1 LLIAPTT
8 HFIAIAPALSMTER
22 VTYALVIL
30 AWTMAVGWVLEG
42 RRFAL
47 LLEWLR
53 VGGTAAALLWLPDWF
68 GWSASIGAELV
79 ITGIALGSLRLIYPP
94 PISVGSDSTPG
105 SL

>member
-1 LLIAPTT
+1 M
-8 HFIAIAPALSMTER
+8 SER

-68 GWSASIGAELV
+68 GWSASTSVELV
-79 ITGIALGSLRLIYPP
+79 IAAVALGSLLLLRAPRTGP
-94 PISVGSDSTPG
+94 ADSARAAV
-105 SL
+105 